1 MIWDLLSKF
10 GFIFAIRAVQGS
22 NKQFFN
28 FFNLLNW
35 FETALTI
42 WHVVG
47 SSVIVVFSGCLV
59 LALLLENDSSAV
71 LQTCHLQILFYGDV
85 AYSLF
90 LELEGIKDS
99 KAVGNVCKSQIIH
112 WCNIKCWWICLQ
124 SCFFLFLDFDLMGF
138 PTNFFWQIKKN
149 PLYVTYTNEWF
160 GISNPKDLWNS
171 DSFHFPRIENMPRPQ
186 SKEYLRQVC
195 NTAFE
200 SVSKRRANTTH
211 HLQIQFYLVSTYISK
226 HSNRILHSCL
236 LDMC

>member
-1 MIWDLLSKF
+1 MSCI
-10 GFIFAIRAVQGS
+10 
-22 NKQFFN
+22 
-28 FFNLLNW
+28 
-35 FETALTI
+35 
-42 WHVVG
+42 G
-47 SSVIVVFSGCLV
+47 SSSRKWFKCRIANLPFTNTFLWGRGIFS
-59 LALLLENDSSAV
+59 
-71 LQTCHLQILFYGDV
+71 
-85 AYSLF
+85 F
-90 LELEGIKDS
+90 LGIGRNQRFK
-99 KAVGNVCKSQIIH
+99 GRWECKSQIIH

-186 SKEYLRQVC
+186 CKEYEEYLRQVC